1 MLMILGCDTYWTL
14 MHNPCLCESE
24 LFSYLIAHSKLASIT
39 EKVTKNIKSNKTLS
53 KARQPVIYK
62 STFIICQQ
70 YNLPFVKVLFSDLF
84 FLV

>member
-1 MLMILGCDTYWTL
+1 MSMIMGCDTYWTL
-14 MHNPCLCESE
+14 MHNPCFCEAE
-24 LFSYLIAHSKLASIT
+24 LFSYLIAHSKLALIT
-39 EKVTKNIKSNKTLS
+39 EKVTKNIKSNKTS
-53 KARQPVIYK
+53 NTRQAVICK